1 MDTALQSTDKVRV
14 SGGTRTIA
22 NQLFTGKLGLMS
34 LETLLALAGTDR
46 CFCPRRSDMLTPL
59 VPFPVKCLLA
69 NERSAA
75 HEIAGVLWFS
85 V

>member
-1 MDTALQSTDKVRV
+1 VDVVLQSTDKVRV
-14 SGGTRTIA
+14 SDGTRTIA

-34 LETLLALAGTDR
+34 LETLLAQAVTDR
-46 CFCPRRSDMLTPL
+46 CLSLYDMLTPL
-59 VPFPVKCLLA
+59 VSFPVKRLLA
-69 NERSAA
+69 NEHCAV